1 MNTIST
7 DMADRM
13 DELYGLYLGNRKV
26 TTDSRAVEPGA
37 IYFALKGERFD
48 GNDFAAQALENGA
61 SLAVVDKQEL
71 KGRGDAYFYVEDVL
85 RCLQILAGMHARA
98 FQGVRIGL
106 TGSNGK
112 TTTKELLRSVL
123 SKKYRVHAT
132 SGNFNNHIGLPL
144 SVLACPEEAEIMVL
158 EMGANK
164 RGDTA
169 ELAEIGAPTHGIV
182 TCIGSAHL
190 EGMGGIEGVKK
201 TKAELYDYLA
211 AHSGVAFVAEDMD
224 YLRELSSSVERRVF
238 YGGQERQEKKILW
251 GVVRPESLY
260 AEGRIWFD
268 DGGVVEVRSQ
278 LFGSVHF
285 HNIQTALAVG
295 KYFGVAVEDMVDAI
309 AAYQPGDRRI
319 EWIERGGHKVLLD
332 AYNANPDSTA
342 AVVSAFARLEDRRK
356 IVVLGDMLELGPYAE
371 EGHRRV
377 LEEVRRTEWAA
388 VLLLGENYA
397 AASPG
402 DLPEGWQVF
411 REVEELFS
419 AIGELTVEPSTVL
432 VKASRGLKLERVLE
446 FLSEVE

>member
-1 MNTIST
+1 
-7 DMADRM
+7 
-13 DELYGLYLGNRKV
+13 
-26 TTDSRAVEPGA
+26 
-37 IYFALKGERFD
+37 
-48 GNDFAAQALENGA
+48 
-61 SLAVVDKQEL
+61 
-71 KGRGDAYFYVEDVL
+71 
-85 RCLQILAGMHARA
+85 
-98 FQGVRIGL
+98 
-106 TGSNGK
+106 
-112 TTTKELLRSVL
+112 
-123 SKKYRVHAT
+123 
-132 SGNFNNHIGLPL
+132 
-144 SVLACPEEAEIMVL
+144 
-158 EMGANK
+158 
-164 RGDTA
+164 
-169 ELAEIGAPTHGIV
+169 
-182 TCIGSAHL
+182 
-190 EGMGGIEGVKK
+190 
-201 TKAELYDYLA
+201 YDYLA
-211 AHSGVAFVAEDMD
+211 AHSGVAFVAADMD
-224 YLRELSSSVERRVF
+224 YLRELSSSVEKRVF

-251 GVVRPESLY
+251 GVVRLESLY

-295 KYFGVAVEDMVDAI
+295 KYFGVADADMVDAI

-319 EWIERGGHKVLLD
+319 EWIEKGGHKVLLD

-432 VKASRGLKLERVLE
+432 V
-446 FLSEVE
+446 